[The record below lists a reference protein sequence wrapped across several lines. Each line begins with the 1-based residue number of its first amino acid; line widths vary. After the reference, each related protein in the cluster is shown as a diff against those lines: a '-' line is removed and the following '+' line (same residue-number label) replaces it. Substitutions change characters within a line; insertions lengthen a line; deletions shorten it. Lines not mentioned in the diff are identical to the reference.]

1 MDWQPLTSEDQVRD
15 IAENVSHS
23 TYCVIFK
30 HSTTCSL
37 SAIAKHRMKDL
48 TAAGPKDFLFYYL
61 DLLSYRS
68 VSNYI
73 ADSFDIRHESPQVLV
88 IKDGKCIYNESHLSI
103 NIDSVKSQIEP
114 VNG

>member
-1 MDWQPLTSEDQVRD
+1 MDWQALTSEDQVRD
-15 IAENVSHS
+15 ISENISFK
-23 TYCVIFK
+23 TNCVIFK

-48 TAAGPKDFLFYYL
+48 TAASPEGILFYYL
-61 DLLSYRS
+61 DLLTYRS
-68 VSNYI
+68 VSNFI
-73 ADSFDIRHESPQVLV
+73 ADSYNIVHESPQVLI

-103 NIDSVKSQIEP
+103 NIDGILSQIET